1 MTVGLSPGE
10 VVPEVGGGGVEDHSA
25 IECGRIQKGRV
36 REIGGPV
43 EHVGGSKKRGDGG
56 HNLAAERY
64 KHNHNFVQA
73 YFNGLGTLSAA

>member
-25 IECGRIQKGRV
+25 IECGRIEKGRV

-56 HNLAAERY
+56 HNLAAE
-64 KHNHNFVQA
+64 KGQA
-73 YFNGLGTLSAA
+73 Q